1 MLQPLQ
7 PALNVTEANM
17 DIAPHEK
24 SELLALALGSTVVQF
39 GIILVIW
46 QALFS

>member
-1 MLQPLQ
+1 M
-7 PALNVTEANM
+7 ALAALAGLFTEANM